1 MKKGSSFRKVIECIS
16 DGMAVV
22 SGVLLSLLV
31 LTISLSVILR
41 YYFHFSVGWVTEIEE
56 YVLFLAVMLGTP
68 WVLKHDKHVTVDA
81 VVNSL
86 APEKRRKLAVFSNF
100 LGALIG
106 IVLLYYS
113 GLTTYQNFV
122 TGALLVKIMPIPKYM
137 PLMFIPLS
145 CIFFSLHFLFKVWDG
160 LWPEAE
166 DGEKAGSHAVDGN

>member
-1 MKKGSSFRKVIECIS
+1 MKKGSAFRKAVEYVTDS
-16 DGMAVV
+16 MAVV

-31 LTISLSVILR
+31 ITISGSVLLR
-41 YYFHFSVGWVTEIEE
+41 YYFHFSVGWVTEVEE

-68 WVLKHDKHVTVDA
+68 WVLKHDKHVAVDV

-86 APEKRRKLAVFSNF
+86 SPEKRRKLSIFTNF

-113 GLTTYQNFV
+113 GLATYENFISG
-122 TGALLVKIMPIPKYM
+122 TLLVKIMPVPKYL

-145 CIFFSLHFLFKVWDG
+145 CIFFSLQFLFKAWDG
-160 LWPEAE
+160 LWPEALE
-166 DGEKAGSHAVDGN
+166 AEKAHNPVVEG